1 MFGVPAAAL
10 AGMLP
15 WLVEMSVRFGGP
27 LGAVREAAAVGHVE
41 GTSFVDAA
49 RVHLGLVDGPL
60 LGPDAG
66 SIPVIGVLWWAGVLW
81 LGAWYGGRAAE
92 PTKLASRVAFAGG
105 AGVLVV
111 YLVGVDGSA
120 PRFLLPAIALLVM
133 AAAAGTTA
141 LPPASRIAVGL
152 AAIGWIIVQLTWLG
166 PIDDDAVAARAAAQA
181 AGMKVRELAGPGDCM
196 ILATVDQPQLGYA
209 SGCHVRRI
217 AEGEPLDAVAFEP
230 PAFFVTRGGGALG
243 DVLVAGYAI
252 TELGQDAGIRID

>member
-1 MFGVPAAAL
+1 MIAALAISLVALRRDADLPWVFGVPAAAL

-92 PTKLASRVAFAGG
+92 PAKLGSRVAFAGG

-152 AAIGWIIVQLTWLG
+152 AAIGSDRSSSSRGSVRSTTTRSRL
-166 PIDDDAVAARAAAQA
+166 AR
-181 AGMKVRELAGPGDCM
+181 RRRPPG
-196 ILATVDQPQLGYA
+196 
-209 SGCHVRRI
+209 
-217 AEGEPLDAVAFEP
+217 
-230 PAFFVTRGGGALG
+230 
-243 DVLVAGYAI
+243 
-252 TELGQDAGIRID
+252 